1 MPNSCIHYE
10 SYDYIFKY
18 VTREVVESR
27 YKLLISLYEDFIR
40 KENMTD
46 KVVLNRVILGYAIMD
61 YFSDIARIKQFHGIT
76 RVNETK
82 ICAYESFWL
91 LRRKPLQVVDA
102 EGNFPFCNEQFIFLR
117 VLQLLSGGDAKI
129 DIFNR
134 QELRPALESLFYFL
148 KFRNCDA
155 QSLEFAF
162 QTFAAGVQFQKLDSP
177 TST

>member
-10 SYDYIFKY
+10 LYEYIFKY
-18 VTREVVESR
+18 VAKEVIESR
-27 YKLLISLYEDFIR
+27 YELLVSVYEDFIN
-40 KENMTD
+40 KENMTG
-46 KVVLNRVILGYAIMD
+46 KVVLNKLVLGYAIMD

-91 LRRKPLQVVDA
+91 LKRKPLQVVEADD
-102 EGNFPFCNEQFIFLR
+102 NFPFCNEQFVFLR

-129 DIFNR
+129 DIFNNPA
-134 QELRPALESLFYFL
+134 LRPFLESLFYFL

-162 QTFAAGVQFQKLDSP
+162 QAFAAGVQFQKLDSVTP
-177 TST
+177 M